1 VDVLVEEPCR
11 CLFCLKID
19 GFLSSNAV
27 HAVPVPPGK
36 PFMKSFSDDVVRSG
50 FPSRY
55 EVVCDIRG
63 VPNEC
68 SKRFYRS
75 PNRFVT
81 VNRIKCFMRDPIS
94 NTVPV
99 QLQGFNLKGL
109 RRNP

>member
-1 VDVLVEEPCR
+1 MR
-11 CLFCLKID
+11 
-19 GFLSSNAV
+19 
-27 HAVPVPPGK
+27 
-36 PFMKSFSDDVVRSG
+36 
-50 FPSRY
+50 
-55 EVVCDIRG
+55 VVCDIRG

-99 QLQGFNLKGL
+99 QLQGFNLQGL